1 MNTDH
6 ILSTLNKHEVA
17 YVLIGGMNFLLRHA
31 PVLTYDV
38 DVWIDDEPA
47 NRERC
52 ETALSELQA
61 EWGPSDNDWVPVAA
75 RKPGWLETQALY
87 CLISPYGA
95 IDVFR
100 SVKGLE
106 SWTTCRDRAQSE
118 RTPAGTAYLGLSD
131 ADMLRCQ
138 LVLDRGQQKP
148 ERIRVLSKALG
159 EPGDE

>member
-1 MNTDH
+1 MNIDH

-61 EWGPSDNDWVPVAA
+61 EWGPSDNDWIPVAA

-87 CLISPYGA
+87 CLMSPYGA

-106 SWTTCRDRAQSE
+106 CWTTPRQGPTGAHARRNGVSGSVGRRHAEVS
-118 RTPAGTAYLGLSD
+118 TGA
-131 ADMLRCQ
+131 
-138 LVLDRGQQKP
+138 
-148 ERIRVLSKALG
+148 
-159 EPGDE
+159 